1 VVKPQDDQE
10 PLIPPDASI
19 GNPARAQPRLRGSL
33 SSQQPLIARR
43 KPPGDGDDGPP
54 DDGEPPP
61 PPPPPVSVP
70 DVAMQFSPCLPDAV
84 RADVLRA
91 IRDATG
97 ETADVRA
104 LCQNQSERI
113 GLWFR
118 PVMNPDDNA
127 ARDRGLQRLNLL
139 QVGETVVFFI
149 NSSLIYRTA
158 FDAWNQQPRRLNG
171 DGNPDPNGPIHLTS
185 FSLSFESP
193 NRVVTRIGG
202 FDERPWPDVDFTV
215 AITDTLSLSAG
226 GVRCDSVTTLDADTS
241 WLNFLTGLFLIV
253 FPPLGAVFLVERI
266 IVGAADAPDLGA
278 GPGCSAAA
286 LIFREVMIPRGL
298 KVVFSYQRLNVGT
311 GGIFAGGSFAI
322 VPRTPEVFLTGP
334 TQISVPEGTSSVVR
348 TYGVRTD
355 DLRGSL
361 HIVWSGDGVALNQG
375 AETTAIR
382 FNLGSA
388 SPGQVVAQ
396 RVAVRVTDVDGLA
409 AETAL
414 IVSIHVV
421 PQDDDDFPPVCK
433 NKPWLPQ
440 CQEPM
445 ARLRGG
451 RTPHPDKKRTPQ
463 PA

>member
-1 VVKPQDDQE
+1 MTDPSPSIIPLVEAGADRSTFEPRLDRGFCLKIFLEASSMKPQDDQE

-19 GNPARAQPRLRGSL
+19 SNPARSQPRLRGSL

-43 KPPGDGDDGPP
+43 RPPGNGDDGPP
-54 DDGEPPP
+54 DGDGEPPP

-84 RADVLRA
+84 RADVVRA

-97 ETADVRA
+97 GTADVRA

-118 PVMNPDDNA
+118 PVVNPDDNA
-127 ARDRGLQRLNLL
+127 ARDRGLQRLSLL

-215 AITDTLSLSAG
+215 AITDTLALSAG

-253 FPPLGAVFLVERI
+253 FPPLGAVFGRANYRGVCRCSPTRRGSRMQRGGADLPRGYDSPRPQGGLFLPAPQRRERRHLCGWI
-266 IVGAADAPDLGA
+266 LRYRAAHAGSLPHRADANL
-278 GPGCSAAA
+278 
-286 LIFREVMIPRGL
+286 R
-298 KVVFSYQRLNVGT
+298 
-311 GGIFAGGSFAI
+311 AGGHLFG
-322 VPRTPEVFLTGP
+322 GP
-334 TQISVPEGTSSVVR
+334 H
-348 TYGVRTD
+348 
-355 DLRGSL
+355 LRGAHGRSSWVTARRL
-361 HIVWSGDGVALNQG
+361 ERRRRCFEPGRGDDRHPLQP
-375 AETTAIR
+375 R
-382 FNLGSA
+382 WH
-388 SPGQVVAQ
+388 
-396 RVAVRVTDVDGLA
+396 LA
-409 AETAL
+409 
-414 IVSIHVV
+414 
-421 PQDDDDFPPVCK
+421 
-433 NKPWLPQ
+433 
-440 CQEPM
+440 
-445 ARLRGG
+445 
-451 RTPHPDKKRTPQ
+451 
-463 PA
+463 

>member
-1 VVKPQDDQE
+1 MPRVEAGVDRSPLQPRLSRGFCLRIFLEASQMKPQDDQE

-19 GNPARAQPRLRGSL
+19 SNPARAQPRLRGSH
-33 SSQQPLIARR
+33 SSQQPLIARK
-43 KPPGDGDDGPP
+43 KPPGNGDDAPP
-54 DDGEPPP
+54 DEGEPPP

-84 RADVLRA
+84 RADVIRA

-97 ETADVRA
+97 GTADVRA

-118 PVMNPDDNA
+118 PVVNPDDNA
-127 ARDRGLQRLNLL
+127 ARDRGLQRLSLL
-139 QVGETVVFFI
+139 QVGEAVVFFI

-215 AITDTLSLSAG
+215 SITDTLALSAG

-266 IVGAADAPDLGA
+266 IVGSADAPQLGE
-278 GPGCSAAA
+278 GPGCNAAA

-298 KVVFSYQRLNVGT
+298 KVVFSYQRLNVG
-311 GGIFAGGSFAI
+311 
-322 VPRTPEVFLTGP
+322 
-334 TQISVPEGTSSVVR
+334 
-348 TYGVRTD
+348 
-355 DLRGSL
+355 
-361 HIVWSGDGVALNQG
+361 SGDGVALNQG

-382 FNLGSA
+382 FNLGST
-388 SPGQVVAQ
+388 SPGHVVTQ

-414 IVSIHVV
+414 IVSIH
-421 PQDDDDFPPVCK
+421 
-433 NKPWLPQ
+433 
-440 CQEPM
+440 
-445 ARLRGG
+445 
-451 RTPHPDKKRTPQ
+451 
-463 PA
+463 

>member
-1 VVKPQDDQE
+1 MKPQDDQE

-19 GNPARAQPRLRGSL
+19 SNPARAQSRLRGSH

-43 KPPGDGDDGPP
+43 RPPGDGDGGPP
-54 DDGEPPP
+54 DGDGEPPP

-84 RADVLRA
+84 RADVVRA

-97 ETADVRA
+97 GTADVRA

-118 PVMNPDDNA
+118 PVVNPDDNA

-185 FSLSFESP
+185 FSVSFESP

-215 AITDTLSLSAG
+215 AITDTLALSAG

-266 IVGAADAPDLGA
+266 IVGAADAPELGA

-286 LIFREVMIPRGL
+286 MIFGEIMIPRGL
-298 KVVFSYQRLNVGT
+298 KVVLSYQRLNVGT

-322 VPRTPEVFLTGP
+322 VPRTPEVFLNGP
-334 TQISVPEGTSSVVR
+334 T
-348 TYGVRTD
+348 
-355 DLRGSL
+355 
-361 HIVWSGDGVALNQG
+361 
-375 AETTAIR
+375 
-382 FNLGSA
+382 
-388 SPGQVVAQ
+388 
-396 RVAVRVTDVDGLA
+396 
-409 AETAL
+409 
-414 IVSIHVV
+414 
-421 PQDDDDFPPVCK
+421 
-433 NKPWLPQ
+433 
-440 CQEPM
+440 
-445 ARLRGG
+445 
-451 RTPHPDKKRTPQ
+451 
-463 PA
+463 

>member
-1 VVKPQDDQE
+1 
-10 PLIPPDASI
+10 
-19 GNPARAQPRLRGSL
+19 
-33 SSQQPLIARR
+33 
-43 KPPGDGDDGPP
+43 
-54 DDGEPPP
+54 
-61 PPPPPVSVP
+61 
-70 DVAMQFSPCLPDAV
+70 
-84 RADVLRA
+84 
-91 IRDATG
+91 
-97 ETADVRA
+97 
-104 LCQNQSERI
+104 
-113 GLWFR
+113 
-118 PVMNPDDNA
+118 
-127 ARDRGLQRLNLL
+127 
-139 QVGETVVFFI
+139 
-149 NSSLIYRTA
+149 
-158 FDAWNQQPRRLNG
+158 
-171 DGNPDPNGPIHLTS
+171 
-185 FSLSFESP
+185 
-193 NRVVTRIGG
+193 VTRIGG

-215 AITDTLSLSAG
+215 SITDTLALSAG

-266 IVGAADAPDLGA
+266 IVGSADAPQLGE
-278 GPGCSAAA
+278 GPGCNAAA

-298 KVVFSYQRLNVGT
+298 KVVFSYQRLNVGS

-382 FNLGSA
+382 FNLGST
-388 SPGQVVAQ
+388 SPGHVVTQ